1 MSRSADHLNEK
12 QLRVLRWV
20 EQGCPDGEYVD
31 DNYGHRITAKALAG
45 RGLLRVEGHGTTWR
59 ATLTDL
65 GVSRLA
71 ELGPSPATSPPLN
84 QDSEV
89 IRLLSRLQESD
100 GRLDVSVR
108 QDELDYPKLVQR
120 FNRSEHRP
128 RGKQLKLSS
137 PDWRNHDWFRLEYVD
152 WFWDNASVP
161 VVKTLSPGSRLGTLA
176 KAFVDTPDDQFVSKD
191 SLPRAARILESIVR
205 HATQAGI
212 RCIDPRAVDE
222 RKRRNGGNARGWS
235 GHLELEAGSAVLRV
249 QIREKPGSGS
259 EKFDY
264 YPNGDFNRTAYN
276 RVQRLPAWQRNRN
289 HTFVPTGELELRI
302 TRPGFGF
309 DKARFKDKRSAQ
321 LEQQLGRLFQEL
333 EVARL
338 EAAARLQRE
347 READEQRKLEW
358 EAAMTRARVLHR
370 AGQEEALLTE
380 QASIWRRHQEVR
392 AFVDELRRRDDG
404 SDEALRAW
412 IATGERV
419 AQRLDAF
426 AALAAPS
433 FPAPTAQDL
442 QPHLSGWSAWGP
454 TVRHTR

>member
-1 MSRSADHLNEK
+1 MPRAPKHLNDK

-20 EQGCPDGEYVD
+20 ERGCPAGEYVD

-45 RGLLRVEGHGTTWR
+45 RGLLRVEGRGTTWR
-59 ATLTDL
+59 ATLTDV

-71 ELGPSPATSPPLN
+71 ELGPSAAATPSPD
-84 QDSEV
+84 QDADV
-89 IRLLSRLQESD
+89 IRLLSQLQESN
-100 GRLDVSVR
+100 GRLDVSV
-108 QDELDYPKLVQR
+108 QQAELDYPQLVQR

-137 PDWRNHDWFRLEYVD
+137 PDWRNHDWLRLEYVN
-152 WFWDNASVP
+152 WFWDDAPIPEVRP
-161 VVKTLSPGSRLGTLA
+161 LPPGSRLGALA
-176 KAFVDTPDDQFVSKD
+176 KAFVDNRDDQFVSKE
-191 SLPRAARILESIVR
+191 SLPRAARVLESLVR

-212 RCIDPRAVDE
+212 RCSDPRAVDE
-222 RKRRNGGNARGWS
+222 RKRRNGGSTRGWS
-235 GHLELEAGSAVLRV
+235 GHLELAADGAVLRV
-249 QIREKPGSGS
+249 QIREKPGPGT

-264 YPNGDFNRTAYN
+264 YPDGEFNRTAYN
-276 RVQRLPAWQRNRN
+276 RVQRLPVWQRNRN
-289 HTFVPTGELELRI
+289 HTFAPTGELELRI

-309 DKARFKDKRSAQ
+309 DKARFKDKRSAR
-321 LEQQLGRLFQEL
+321 LEQQLGGLFQEL

-347 READEQRKLEW
+347 RDAEEQRKLEW
-358 EAAMTRARVLHR
+358 EAAMARARVLHR
-370 AGQEEALLTE
+370 AGQEEALLLE
-380 QASIWRRHQEVR
+380 QASIWRRHQEVC

-404 SDEALRAW
+404 SDEAVRAW

-419 AQRLDAF
+419 ANRLDAF

-442 QPHLSGWSAWGP
+442 QPHLGGWSAWGP
-454 TVRHTR
+454 TVRHAR